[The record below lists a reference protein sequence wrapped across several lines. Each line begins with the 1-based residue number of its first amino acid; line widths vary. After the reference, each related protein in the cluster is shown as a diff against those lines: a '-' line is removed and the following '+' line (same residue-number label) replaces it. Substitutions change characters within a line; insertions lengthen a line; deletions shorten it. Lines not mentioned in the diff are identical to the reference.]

1 LNSGDGGENVQRA
14 WPFEDRV
21 DPPPPIRTPDDF
33 LRRHGR
39 EADAIVVRI
48 GLNGAELVL
57 VAQSGAWER
66 WVMASVDDA
75 KMAAESLALPVHVGE
90 FPDEVRV
97 RMNAYRRSADDF
109 ARGAYPEQG
118 RVGPVS
124 PYPEN
129 RPRRTSAEEE
139 RQAPSR

>member
-1 LNSGDGGENVQRA
+1 MTSAQGEAKARRA
-14 WPFEDRV
+14 WPFEDHV
-21 DPPPPIRTPDDF
+21 DPAPPIRSPEDF

-39 EADAIVVRI
+39 EADAVVVRI
-48 GLNGAELVL
+48 GLNGAQLVI
-57 VAQSGAWER
+57 VAPSGEWER
-66 WVMASVDDA
+66 WVRDSVEDA
-75 KMAAESLALPVHVGE
+75 TAAAESLALPVHIGE
-90 FPDEVRV
+90 FPDDVRV
-97 RMNAYRRSADDF
+97 RMNAHRKSADDF

-139 RQAPSR
+139 RPAPSG